1 MPVHLDYDE
10 PVLGYHHIVAALAAE
25 RAPAGATVADF
36 GCGPGQILGQLSTLR
51 DDVRLIGVDGDEEC
65 LRRAGL
71 RCPRAEFVQADLNRP
86 ETIAIDAGDGGGI
99 DVIVSSHALEH
110 LADPVAAMAK
120 WAELLTPGGCLVIAV
135 PNALQPILLSRA
147 LVRRPQANDGHYY
160 IWDRATFE
168 NFCRLAGFRIVQRAV
183 DYVPLVPV
191 RVRRRLPALATLER
205 ALVKPLPQFANSHIV
220 VLEPLGS
227 ERDGPEPTGTASGQ
241 HLGQEAAGVTLGVG
255 GQLLG

>member
-10 PVLGYHHIVAALAAE
+10 PVLGYHRIVAALAAE
-25 RAPAGATVADF
+25 RAPSGATVADF
-36 GCGPGQILGQLSTLR
+36 GCGPGQILGQLSALR

-65 LRRAGL
+65 LRRAGR
-71 RCPRAEFVQADLNRP
+71 RCPRAELIQADLERP
-86 ETIAIDAGDGGGI
+86 GTIGSDTGDGDGI

-110 LADPVAAMAK
+110 LSDPVAAMAM
-120 WAELLTPGGCLVIAV
+120 WAELLNPKGCLVIAV

-168 NFCRLAGFRIVQRAV
+168 NFCRLAGFRTVQRAV

-191 RVRRRLPALATLER
+191 RVRRRLPAVAALER
-205 ALVKPLPQFANSHIV
+205 VLVKPLPQFTNSHIV
-220 VLEPLGS
+220 VLEPVGS
-227 ERDGPEPTGTASGQ
+227 ERDGPETAGTASVQ
-241 HLGQEAAGVTLGVG
+241 DLGQEAAGVTLGVG